1 MIYLYLLWQ
10 ISIFQFGEINDFDWA
25 IFYTKKTMACVHQN
39 HITWGAPSQ
48 LSTGSSKMRHTQGL
62 QRHCGHVAQLQPNFT
77 GDQSMGSH
85 SHGISGPNRNR
96 WFTEV
101 KTGRIFHGK
110 LLVITRGYMVIIYP
124 RCETWCWNMH
134 TYIYPKNHPNVGKYC
149 STMELLGMG
158 SYGI

>member
-25 IFYTKKTMACVHQN
+25 IFYTKKTMAFVHQN

-101 KTGRIFHGK
+101 KNWADFPWQTVSHNQRLYGNYISQMRN
-110 LLVITRGYMVIIYP
+110 MVLEYAHLHLP
-124 RCETWCWNMH
+124 QKS
-134 TYIYPKNHPNVGKYC
+134 PKC
-149 STMELLGMG
+149 R
-158 SYGI
+158 